1 MSQYNEAAP
10 FYATEFP
17 QISDAFL
24 NMRNRI
30 APFILPV
37 IILLPQ
43 FLLGQ
48 DSISTTKTDSLKVF
62 NLHQEP
68 VARKPFGRM
77 LIVPAVLIGYGA
89 ATFGIEGLKNVN
101 TYLNKQI
108 YPQTGRKAVHLDNYL
123 LYVPT
128 VLVYGLNIAGVKGK
142 NNLVDRSA
150 ILLMSNVIMTG
161 VVYTTKNL
169 AHEWRPDGSDRYSFP
184 SGHTAAA
191 FAAAEFMRREYQDV
205 SIWYG
210 VAGYAVAATTGYL
223 RMYNNKHWFS
233 DVLAGAGVG
242 ILSTD
247 LAYYIYPS
255 VKKVFTKKKT
265 AELTMIMPTYQQGV
279 IGASFVHIF

>member
-1 MSQYNEAAP
+1 
-10 FYATEFP
+10 
-17 QISDAFL
+17 
-24 NMRNRI
+24 MRNKI
-30 APFILPV
+30 VCFILPV
-37 IILLPQ
+37 IIILPR
-43 FLLGQ
+43 LVLGQ
-48 DSISTTKTDSLKVF
+48 DSITTNKTDSLKVF

-68 VARKPFGRM
+68 EARKPFGRM

-108 YPQTGRKAVHLDNYL
+108 YPEAGRKAFHLDNYL
-123 LYVPT
+123 PYVPT
-128 VLVYGLNIAGVKGK
+128 VLVYGLNIAGIKGR
-142 NNLVDRSA
+142 NNFVDRSA
-150 ILLMSNVIMTG
+150 IFVMSNVIMTG
-161 VVYTTKNL
+161 AVYGSKNL
-169 AHEWRPDGSDRYSFP
+169 THEWRPDGSDRYSFP

-191 FAAAEFMRREYQDV
+191 FVAAEFMRREYQDV

-210 VAGYAVAATTGYL
+210 VAGYAMAATTGYL

-255 VKKVFTKKKT
+255 VKKIFTKKKT
-265 AELTMIMPTYQQGV
+265 EELTMIVPTYQQGAV
-279 IGASFVHIF
+279 GVGFVHIF